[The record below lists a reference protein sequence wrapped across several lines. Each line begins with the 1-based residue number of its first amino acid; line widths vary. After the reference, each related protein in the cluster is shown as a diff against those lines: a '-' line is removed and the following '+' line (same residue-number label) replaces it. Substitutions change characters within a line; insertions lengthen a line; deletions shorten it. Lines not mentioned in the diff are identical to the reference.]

1 MTSKGQGAMR
11 TMAVLATALL
21 AVACKPAQKAEAP
34 APDPNASATNYATE
48 VAVLPKQARD
58 AVFFRA
64 IRDAGL
70 PCQTIVSSNPMPG
83 APSPAV
89 VWRAQCEDKAYHLI
103 QIQPNGSAVVTSRS
117 TP

>member
-1 MTSKGQGAMR
+1 MR

-21 AVACKPAQKAEAP
+21 AVACKPAEKAEAP
-34 APDPNASATNYATE
+34 LALQNEASAVNYPTE
-48 VAVLPKQARD
+48 VAAMPKQARD

-70 PCQTIVSSNPMPG
+70 PCQKIIGSDPMPAASG
-83 APSPAV
+83 AASPSV
-89 VWRAQCEDKAYHLI
+89 TWRAQCEDKAYHLI
-103 QIQPNGSAVVTSRS
+103 QIQPNGSAVVTSRT